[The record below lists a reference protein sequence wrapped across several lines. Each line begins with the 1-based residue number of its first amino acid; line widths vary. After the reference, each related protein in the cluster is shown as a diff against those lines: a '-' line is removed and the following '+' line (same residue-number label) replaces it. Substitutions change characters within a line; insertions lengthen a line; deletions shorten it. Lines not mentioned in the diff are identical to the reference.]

1 MDKGMESSVLDNAI
15 ASLLRAKNTEPGI
28 NKFFLLTPHFF
39 KLLCNSLFCC
49 QFPSGNK
56 QFLLIVV
63 FAIAIRHIVFYFFSD
78 TICKKSRQGI
88 QIQLPSLIRYRG
100 TRQFLQS
107 AKLAIGQT

>member
-1 MDKGMESSVLDNAI
+1 
-15 ASLLRAKNTEPGI
+15 
-28 NKFFLLTPHFF
+28 
-39 KLLCNSLFCC
+39 
-49 QFPSGNK
+49 NK

-63 FAIAIRHIVFYFFSD
+63 FAIAIRHIVFTSPQIRYVK
-78 TICKKSRQGI
+78 IAPGI